1 MSEKLIKQ
9 VIFLSKISSTL
20 DGNQMA
26 RVEEWLDT
34 DSSMSYQEI
43 ARFLAPRLNAS
54 ERDIYSFLNDRDKKN
69 TDDINKNK
77 PN

>member
-9 VIFLSKISSTL
+9 VIVLNKIASSL
-20 DGNQMA
+20 NGNQMA

-43 ARFLAPRLNAS
+43 SKFLAPRMNVS
-54 ERDIYSFLNDRDKKN
+54 ERDIYSFLNDRDKKS